1 MKIYNAKATV
11 EPGMPSSMCISFE
24 DKDGN
29 RFHLWREKD
38 GSFMHN
44 RLFKNPPKGSDA
56 FKTRY
61 LDATNAANRGTIEK
75 VLSMVDLG
83 AAVEAFQLKKA
94 EEAETEKRESAAYQA
109 KQRLEKVAPDLLKS
123 MQTILYAE
131 FGDWKFQAN
140 FYRRQDGRTYWG
152 EAIKLV
158 AMATDKELDL
168 ITL

>member
-11 EPGMPSSMCISFE
+11 EPGMPSSICISFE

-44 RLFKNPPKGSDA
+44 RLFKNPPKASPDA

-75 VLSMVDLG
+75 VLSLVDLA
-83 AAVEAFQLKKA
+83 AAVEAYQLKKA
-94 EEAETEKRESAAYQA
+94 EEKAREEAEIAAYQA
-109 KQRLEKVAPDLLKS
+109 QKQLEAAAPNMLDAL
-123 MQTILYAE
+123 QRILADAHPESSEYQIA
-131 FGDWKFQAN
+131 D
-140 FYRRQDGRTYWG
+140 
-152 EAIKLV
+152 EAIKS
-158 AMATDKELDL
+158 ATKVVPA
-168 ITL
+168 